1 MLKKI
6 YKVIKKIIMATILM
20 FAYNKISF
28 SLNATIP
35 LNFITIL
42 FVTTFGIPA
51 ILFLVIFYLVIL

>member
-6 YKVIKKIIMATILM
+6 YKVIKKIIMATILI

>member
-6 YKVIKKIIMATILM
+6 YKVIKKIIMATILI

-28 SLNATIP
+28 SLNTTIP

-51 ILFLVIFYLVIL
+51 IFFLVIFYLVIL